1 MDVNRMDDT
10 LLQKLKVLTEEESEI
25 LNGHKTIDKTLYM
38 KPSSIVVDK
47 NKLLQEGD
55 LIQVRPHTRFIH
67 FPKHKHNYVEVVYM
81 CEGETVHII
90 NEEQV
95 VLKKGE
101 ILFLN
106 QHAIQEILP
115 AQEDD
120 IAINFIILPEF
131 FDHALQM
138 MAGEEHLIR
147 DFIVGCLRSEEN
159 NIGYLHFKVADI
171 IPVQNL
177 VENLAWTIIN
187 KEENTRNISQITM
200 GLLFLQ
206 LMEHTDKLNTSSN
219 SFEHNILFIILHYIE
234 EHYRDGELKRLAE
247 RLNYDDY
254 TMSRMIKKL
263 TGKTYTELVQMKR
276 MRQAAFLLSSTKLT
290 VLDISLAVGYDN
302 ISYFHRIFKK
312 QYNLSPKQYR
322 SCN

>member
-1 MDVNRMDDT
+1 MDVNRMNHT
-10 LLQKLKVLTEEESEI
+10 LLEKLKVLTEEESEI
-25 LNGHKTIDKTLYM
+25 LKGHNTIDKNLYM
-38 KPSSIVVDK
+38 KPSSMVVDK
-47 NKLLQEGD
+47 DKLLEGED

-81 CEGETVHII
+81 CEGETIHII
-90 NEEQV
+90 NEERV
-95 VLKKGE
+95 VLKRGE

-106 QHAIQEILP
+106 QHAVQEILP
-115 AQEDD
+115 AYEND

-131 FDHALQM
+131 FDHALRM
-138 MAGEEHLIR
+138 MAEEEHLIR
-147 DFIVGCLRSEEN
+147 DFIIGCLRSEEN
-159 NIGYLHFKVADI
+159 NVGYLHFKVADI

-187 KEENTRNISQITM
+187 KEKNTRNINQITM

-219 SFEHNILFIILHYIE
+219 SFEHKTLFIILQYIE
-234 EHYRDGELKRLAE
+234 EHYRDGELKRLAQ
-247 RLNYDDY
+247 RLKYDDY

-276 MRQAAFLLSSTKLT
+276 MRQAAFLLASTKLT

-312 QYNLSPKQYR
+312 QYGISPRQYR
-322 SCN
+322 VCN